1 MHGSSDEA
9 GPPLSGATL
18 DGAGLADPAPV
29 TDYRVRPA
37 TAADADAICRI
48 YNPGIEDGVATL
60 ETELRTPEERRRWLA
75 NRSPRHPVVVA
86 EPTEPRFVGGHGG
99 GETEPGRTFVKPPTE
114 GSGPADPWRQGGGE
128 TVPGRTFVRPPTEG
142 SGPADPWR
150 QGGGETGPGRTFV
163 RPPTEGSG
171 PAAPVTVVGWGSL
184 NVFNSRE
191 AYRFVADFSIYVER
205 AWRGRGVGRAML
217 EALIELA
224 RTHGFHKLVLSAFPF
239 NAGGEA
245 LYEKLGFRTVG
256 VYREQGRLDGKWV
269 DTIIMEKLL

>member
-1 MHGSSDEA
+1 MHGSSNEA
-9 GPPLSGATL
+9 DPPLSQATL

-48 YNPGIEDGVATL
+48 YNQGIEDRVATL

-86 EPTEPRFVGGHGG
+86 EATEPRFVGGHGG

-114 GSGPADPWRQGGGE
+114 GSGP
-128 TVPGRTFVRPPTEG
+128 GRTFVRPPTEG
-142 SGPADPWR
+142 SGPADP
-150 QGGGETGPGRTFV
+150 
-163 RPPTEGSG
+163 
-171 PAAPVTVVGWGSL
+171 VTVVGWGSL
-184 NVFNSRE
+184 NVFNPRD

-239 NAGGEA
+239 NAGGGA

-256 VYREQGRLDGKWV
+256 VYREQGLLDGKWV